1 MRRVMIKGLL
11 AHKLRLAF
19 SGLAI
24 VLGVAFIAG
33 TMIFTDTLNR
43 TFTALFESTA
53 ADVSVAPAT
62 AFEDGVKASA
72 GWASSWAPS
81 P

>member
-1 MRRVMIKGLL
+1 
-11 AHKLRLAF
+11 
-19 SGLAI
+19 
-24 VLGVAFIAG
+24 
-33 TMIFTDTLNR
+33 MIFTDTLNR